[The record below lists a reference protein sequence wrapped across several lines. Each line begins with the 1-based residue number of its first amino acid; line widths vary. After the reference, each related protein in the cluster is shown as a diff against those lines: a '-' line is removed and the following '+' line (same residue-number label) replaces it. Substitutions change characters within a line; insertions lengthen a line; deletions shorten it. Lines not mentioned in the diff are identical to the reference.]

1 VNTYQ
6 NNSVTTVHLGLR
18 TVVALFAMIISGFA
32 VAQSTAWT
40 THPSLQ
46 DRWNFQLGVFVPSV
60 DTKARLNSSTRAIGT
75 EISFEDDLG
84 FSDRE
89 TTGAFL
95 GSVRLGER
103 WRIEAEYL
111 PLRRS
116 SSRAVSRTINWG
128 DNVYTVGTVV
138 SGDFDSDVFRIS
150 GGYSFIKDAKK
161 ELGISLGLHATDFK
175 ISLAATGVG
184 GQTADTLAPLPTIGV
199 YGAYAFTPRWLVS
212 GRLDYLSLNYGD
224 YDGSL
229 VNFNVGVDY
238 RFSRNFGVG
247 IAYRYVDYDL
257 IVTKSKFN
265 GSVNYQFNGPLLY
278 VVGSF

>member
-1 VNTYQ
+1 MNDIAIPV
-6 NNSVTTVHLGLR
+6 GL
-18 TVVALFAMIISGFA
+18 ALQAALALLAMLACGLA
-32 VAQSTAWT
+32 AAQTAAWA

-46 DRWNFQLGVFVPSV
+46 DRWNFQLGVFIPSV

-103 WRIEAEYL
+103 WKIEAEYL

-138 SGDFDSDVFRIS
+138 SGDFDSDVIRIS
-150 GGYSFIKDAKK
+150 GGYSFIKDAQK

-247 IAYRYVDYDL
+247 IGYRYVDYDL
-257 IVTKSKFN
+257 TVSKSKFN